1 MLGNSDTD
9 NINSTRCLICVDNM
23 NRATILALPR
33 LQKVSQET
41 LPTVGMSD
49 YLRHVSIMDCGDIFL
64 VTELSVLHRLAVT
77 SIPTLGYGKGP
88 TLLHEKNQLTTKQKI
103 QRSNKPKRSTVFS
116 MFSGGKVDVDLNE
129 VFNTSLKD
137 AKHKKDTNSLLGSL
151 GELVEEDDNG
161 KDNNTRKIEGEIA
174 GVGNVMNENMR
185 KLEQRGE
192 QLNNLQEA
200 TSKMMLN
207 AMRFEEES
215 RRIRKQAEKDSECV
229 IS

>member
-1 MLGNSDTD
+1 M
-9 NINSTRCLICVDNM
+9 
-23 NRATILALPR
+23 
-33 LQKVSQET
+33 
-41 LPTVGMSD
+41 
-49 YLRHVSIMDCGDIFL
+49 
-64 VTELSVLHRLAVT
+64 
-77 SIPTLGYGKGP
+77 
-88 TLLHEKNQLTTKQKI
+88 
-103 QRSNKPKRSTVFS
+103 
-116 MFSGGKVDVDLNE
+116 
-129 VFNTSLKD
+129 
-137 AKHKKDTNSLLGSL
+137 